1 MGLFQSKNA
10 STKKIPTRK
19 ITSGLNVQNE
29 ESGLNSQNE
38 ETGLN
43 SQNEESNKTKDPMAA
58 AAILGVISGAIS
70 GVSSIWSSSNN
81 LKSKRSEADLLAKE
95 IDLESEKGKSATL
108 LAALEVKKEEVQR
121 LEAQE
126 KANANIRGIIYAGAF
141 LLVGFVAYL
150 MFGPKKQQKTAVIA

>member
-19 ITSGLNVQNE
+19 ITSGLNSQNE
-29 ESGLNSQNE
+29 ESGLNSKNK
-38 ETGLN
+38 
-43 SQNEESNKTKDPMAA
+43 ESNKTKDPMAA

-70 GVSSIWSSSNN
+70 GVTSIWSTSNN
-81 LKSKRSEADLLAKE
+81 LKSKRAEADLLAKE